1 MINKE
6 LKKLNRKDLLQIL
19 IFKEREIEQL
29 KDELKLANEKLESRE
44 IKIRNSGSI
53 AEAALKI
60 NHIFENAE
68 AAAQQYI
75 ESIKK
80 MEQIEE
86 ERLQWMRKK
95 ELEIIY
101 KLKKLGIEE
110 TIY

>member
-1 MINKE
+1 MNKE

-29 KDELKLANEKLESRE
+29 KDELKIANEKLECRE
-44 IKIRNSGSI
+44 IKIRKSGSI
-53 AEAALKI
+53 AEAALNI
-60 NHIFENAE
+60 NNIFENAE

-80 MEQIEE
+80 MEKIEE
-86 ERLQWMRKK
+86 ERLQWIRKK
-95 ELEIIY
+95 ELQIIY